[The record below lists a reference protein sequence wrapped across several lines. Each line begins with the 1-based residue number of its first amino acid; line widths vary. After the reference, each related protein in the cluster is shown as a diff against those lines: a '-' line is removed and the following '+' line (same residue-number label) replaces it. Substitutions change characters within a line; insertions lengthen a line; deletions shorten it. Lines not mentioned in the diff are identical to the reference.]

1 MESDTSAAPPGT
13 TEPSGLALLGLGPLE
28 IRAYQ
33 ALASVRELRPDE
45 LRTLLGQER
54 GAADRTFAALAEKG
68 LLFEARDPHRLVAM
82 PPDVVG
88 EALIQQRMAQ
98 LHAARAEFAK
108 LAHEYR
114 SAVDAGETSTLVEV
128 IPQELVPRMT
138 VQLNHQATTDVM
150 WVNAPPYLGTVEA
163 PETHELQRLSQ
174 GVRYRCIYARQMLD
188 DPYLL
193 EVVRR
198 DMLAGEQARV
208 VDRVPLKLGIV
219 DRRIALVPL
228 LTGSAA
234 SSLLVHRCS
243 LLDAL
248 IALFET
254 MWLSALPL
262 DGIVGAAC
270 DTDVGGGLASEDSRL
285 LTLLLAGNTDEAV
298 ARHLGMSKRTVVRRV
313 RQLMDRAG
321 VTSRMQLGWQAS
333 QLGWIDPPAMTAN
346 SPRFRS
352 EDQDDTP

>member
-1 MESDTSAAPPGT
+1 MEGDASVDPPGPA
-13 TEPSGLALLGLGPLE
+13 ESSALALLGLGPLE

-33 ALASVRELRPDE
+33 ALAGVRELAPDE
-45 LRTLLGQER
+45 LRALLGLADGE
-54 GAADRTFAALAEKG
+54 ADRTFAALADKG
-68 LLFEARDPHRLVAM
+68 LLFEAGDPRRLVAV
-82 PPDVVG
+82 PPDVAG
-88 EALIQQRMAQ
+88 EALIHQRMAQ
-98 LHAARAEFAK
+98 LHKARAEFAK
-108 LAHEYR
+108 LAHDYR
-114 SAVDAGETSTLVEV
+114 GAVAEGMAGALVEI
-128 IPQELVPRMT
+128 IPEQAVPRIT
-138 VQLNHQATTDVM
+138 VQLNRQATEDVM

-163 PETHELQRLSQ
+163 PEVHELQRLSQ

-188 DPYLL
+188 DPRLL
-193 EVVRR
+193 DVVRR
-198 DMLAGEQARV
+198 DVIAGEQARV

-262 DGIVGAAC
+262 DGIVGAAPG
-270 DTDVGGGLASEDSRL
+270 DGVDGGLASEDSRL
-285 LTLLLAGNTDEAV
+285 VTLLLAGNTDEAV

-333 QLGWIDPPAMTAN
+333 QLGWINPPAMVTN
-346 SPRFRS
+346 SSPPGAG
-352 EDQDDTP
+352 DQDDTP